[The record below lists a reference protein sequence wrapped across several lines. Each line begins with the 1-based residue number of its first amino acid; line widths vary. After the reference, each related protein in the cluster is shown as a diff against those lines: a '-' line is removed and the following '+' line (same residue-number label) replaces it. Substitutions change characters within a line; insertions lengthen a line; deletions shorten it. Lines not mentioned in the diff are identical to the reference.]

1 MILIDT
7 SVWIEFFK
15 QDSHFVEEV
24 TPLLINKMVITI
36 EPVFSELIYGVRN
49 IKDKKKILSY
59 WDILPKIE
67 FGRNTMLK
75 TAEFAN
81 ENNYHNLGIGLMDAI
96 LIKSAIEGNHSIWTL
111 DNRINKNIENKF
123 LYQ

>member
-36 EPVFSELIYGVRN
+36 EPVFSELMYGVRN
-49 IKDKKKILSY
+49 KRDKKKILSY

-75 TAEFAN
+75 TADFAN
-81 ENNYHNLGIGLMDAI
+81 ENNYYNLGIGLMDAI
-96 LIKSAIEGNHSIWTL
+96 MIKSAIEGNHSLWTL